1 MGQQSLFMTPSQESF
16 PMPQMSAY
24 TNRNQPQ
31 QQQQHAQFGQTPPQQ
46 NTIMVSSATSS
57 LMSTAI
63 KPPNQ
68 NTAYGTQ
75 IQSENAFKVFI
86 IDIQTKVQCKHKY

>member
-1 MGQQSLFMTPSQESF
+1 
-16 PMPQMSAY
+16 MPQISAY
-24 TNRNQPQ
+24 TNRNQQQP

-57 LMSTAI
+57 LMSTSI

-68 NTAYGTQ
+68 NTAYGILKANFFVKSQ
-75 IQSENAFKVFI
+75 LLIKCY
-86 IDIQTKVQCKHKY
+86 DLCD